1 MTPRIIRIIALECV
15 IIIITIT
22 MIGAAVIEHNRFKA
36 EGSRIAA
43 EEASSAV
50 PVEGKTSAEKTTE
63 KKTAAAPEKK
73 SNYEYSY
80 AGFDPAVADTSSGVS
95 GLLLNRNY
103 VLPDNYKPVLKEI
116 AGSSGIYLD
125 ERAAPYFQAMYDD
138 AKEDG
143 IVLNPLSGYRSVQRQ
158 KRSFE
163 NMIKTIMREED
174 LDREDATKAAAE
186 RMMLPGSSEHNAG
199 LAVDVCSQAKSF
211 ENTKE
216 FEWLSENAA
225 EYGFILRYPKS
236 DEAQKQTG
244 MDYEPWHYRFVGV
257 NTAKEIKRK
266 GVTLEEYLGAVQSV
280 SEPSL
285 TSS

>member
-125 ERAAPYFQAMYDD
+125 ERAAP
-138 AKEDG
+138 
-143 IVLNPLSGYRSVQRQ
+143 
-158 KRSFE
+158 
-163 NMIKTIMREED
+163 
-174 LDREDATKAAAE
+174 
-186 RMMLPGSSEHNAG
+186 
-199 LAVDVCSQAKSF
+199 
-211 ENTKE
+211 
-216 FEWLSENAA
+216 
-225 EYGFILRYPKS
+225 
-236 DEAQKQTG
+236 
-244 MDYEPWHYRFVGV
+244 
-257 NTAKEIKRK
+257 
-266 GVTLEEYLGAVQSV
+266 
-280 SEPSL
+280 
-285 TSS
+285 